1 MSGGLTGWRRA
12 NHLAMGGGRR
22 CDCCG
27 GRHDDSDRR
36 VDIEGRQ
43 RRVGFSAQRKA
54 AHLAFDAAPISP
66 VAAGDDA
73 FLEDFLEYGVMQ
85 RGPPHRGE
93 WPRIAAA
100 CDE

>member
-12 NHLAMGGGRR
+12 NHLAMG
-22 CDCCG
+22 G

-85 RGPPHRGE
+85 RRPTHRGNRRE
-93 WPRIAAA
+93 SRRLATNDPHGV
-100 CDE
+100 